1 MLVLSITNP
10 PLTVARS
17 FYILNPA
24 MNQPQP
30 TILYHTKQATKT
42 RRNILDVAMD
52 IASAEGLEGLS
63 IGRLA
68 SELEMSKT
76 GIFAHFG
83 SKEALQIATVE
94 AAKEVFLK
102 EVVQPALASPR
113 GVARLNAMMNSWLGY
128 VERIVFR
135 GGCFFAAASA
145 EFDSRPGHV
154 HDQIAALTKSWLRAI
169 EEEIIFAQSA
179 GEILAPVDAIQLAFE
194 LHAYVQEA
202 NWAFKLFSDTSVFMR
217 ARHAIAS
224 RLSSASARNRHRHGH
239 NRGRGNQRQTR
250 A

>member
-1 MLVLSITNP
+1 
-10 PLTVARS
+10 
-17 FYILNPA
+17 

-30 TILYHTKQATKT
+30 TVLYHTQQATKT

-68 SELEMSKT
+68 NELDMSKT

-94 AAKEVFLK
+94 AAKEVFLQ

-113 GVARLNAMMNSWLGY
+113 GMARLRTMLDCWLGY

-145 EFDSRPGHV
+145 EFDSRPGRV
-154 HDQIAALTKSWLRAI
+154 RDQIAALTKSWLTAI
-169 EEEIIFAQSA
+169 EDEIVFAQSEEQIA
-179 GEILAPVDAIQLAFE
+179 ATVDAAQLAFE

-202 NWAFKLFSDTSVFMR
+202 NWAFKLFSDRSAFTR
-217 ARHAIAS
+217 ASQAIDG
-224 RLSSASARNRHRHGH
+224 RLSSAAVGNRQRHKRSIRRRPRKRRAVTISAR
-239 NRGRGNQRQTR
+239 RGS
-250 A
+250 

>member
-1 MLVLSITNP
+1 MASYIVRSYYMDSMLVLSTQI
-10 PLTVARS
+10 LKFSFARGTVVLYS
-17 FYILNPA
+17 EFSA

-30 TILYHTKQATKT
+30 TVLYHTQQATKT

-68 SELEMSKT
+68 SELDMSKT

-94 AAKEVFLK
+94 AAKEVFLQ

-113 GVARLNAMMNSWLGY
+113 GVARLRAMLDCWLGY

-135 GGCFFAAASA
+135 GGCFFAAPHRLNS
-145 EFDSRPGHV
+145 
-154 HDQIAALTKSWLRAI
+154 IAALVASGTKLR
-169 EEEIIFAQSA
+169 
-179 GEILAPVDAIQLAFE
+179 P
-194 LHAYVQEA
+194 
-202 NWAFKLFSDTSVFMR
+202 
-217 ARHAIAS
+217 S
-224 RLSSASARNRHRHGH
+224 RS
-239 NRGRGNQRQTR
+239 RG
-250 A
+250 